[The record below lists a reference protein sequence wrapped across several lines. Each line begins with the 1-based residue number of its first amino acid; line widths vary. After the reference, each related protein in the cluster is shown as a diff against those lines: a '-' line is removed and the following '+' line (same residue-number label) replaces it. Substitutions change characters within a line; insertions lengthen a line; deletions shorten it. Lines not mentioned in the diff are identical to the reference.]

1 MRRFEAVQ
9 GKLVTLP
16 TRKTIGSAGYD
27 FCCPYSYILK
37 AGETVVFKTGV
48 KACMNRNE
56 VLYIYIRSSLG
67 IKHKLALTN
76 GTGIIDS
83 DYYNNPDNEGE
94 ILIPITNNGN
104 TPYEFTIGDRIA
116 QGIFSTYLTVDVENT
131 EELQERVGGVGST
144 GK

>member
-27 FCCPYSYILK
+27 FCCPYSYTLN

-83 DYYNNPDNEGE
+83 DYYNNPENEGH
-94 ILIPITNNGN
+94 IYFQMINLSPFDIQLHKGDVIGQGIIKPYLITEDDNAS
-104 TPYEFTIGDRIA
+104 GDR
-116 QGIFSTYLTVDVENT
+116 L
-131 EELQERVGGVGST
+131 GGFGST
-144 GK
+144 SK